1 VETAHVVTHLV
12 KAIDAH
18 VGGQP
23 LRLVV
28 DGVPT
33 PAGVTLAQRVE
44 WMRRHADYVRKAMV
58 LPPRGH
64 ADMVAAQ
71 LLEPRAPGVDAAIL
85 FMDSDGYRAMSGHG
99 IIAAT
104 TIAVERDLAF
114 NAASGHRDT
123 QPLVFETAAGV
134 VHVRARLAHGRQ
146 KTRVDTVTITNVPAF
161 VYMPGHIVRLGA
173 RELRV
178 DVAFGGVFHA
188 IVDTESVGIP
198 LTVSRVGELRRLAI
212 DLTDAVNESLTITHP
227 LLGDSGIA
235 GVVFTGPPHDPES
248 HLRAVSVSG
257 GGAVNWS
264 PGGTA
269 MSAIMSVLDAMQ
281 LLSDEATFVQ
291 EGLFGTMFHGRIVG
305 RSIVGDWPAVVTE
318 IEGSAWIT
326 GEHTFVLD
334 DDDPF
339 KEGVSQP

>member
-1 VETAHVVTHLV
+1 V

-23 LRLVV
+23 LRLIVE
-28 DGVPT
+28 GVPR
-33 PAGVTLAQRVE
+33 PNGVTLVQRIE
-44 WMRRHADYVRKAMV
+44 WMRRHADHVRKAMV

-85 FMDSDGYRAMSGHG
+85 FMDGDGYRAMSGHG

-104 TIAVERDLAF
+104 TIAVERELAF
-114 NAASGHRDT
+114 NASTAHADT
-123 QPLVFETAAGV
+123 QTFGFETAAGV
-134 VHVRARLAHGRQ
+134 VHARARLAHGRQ
-146 KTRVDTVTITNVPAF
+146 QIRVDTVTITNVPAF
-161 VYMPGHIVRLGA
+161 VYMPGHVVTLGA
-173 RELRV
+173 RDLRV
-178 DVAFGGVFHA
+178 DVAFGGNFYA

-198 LTVSRVGELRRLAI
+198 LTISRVGDLRRLAV

-227 LLGDSGIA
+227 VLGTAGIA

-257 GGAVNWS
+257 SGAVNWS

-281 LLSDEATFVQ
+281 LLPDEATFVQ
-291 EGLFGTMFHGRIVG
+291 EGLLGTMFHGRIVG
-305 RSIVGDWPAVVTE
+305 RSIVGDWPALVTE

-334 DDDPF
+334 EDDPF
-339 KEGVSQP
+339 REGVTPA